1 MTAKDLYQAGKLK
14 EAIQALNGEVRDN
27 PTDVRRRT
35 FLFELLTF
43 AGEYDRA
50 QKQLQVLADSS
61 GDAKLGTVLYLSA
74 LHAEKTRKETF
85 AKGDYPT
92 HVADAAETPLTG
104 TLNGRRFATLVD
116 ADPRIGP
123 RLECYAAGAYIWIP
137 FKHIEE
143 IEAMPPKRVRDL
155 IWIPALV
162 RTGPEFKAMELGEV
176 LLPALTWDASTDA
189 DDNVKL
195 GRVSEWY
202 ENEKGEVCPIGQKML
217 LVDGEELPILEL
229 RKLVFDRAEAAPA
242 TEATE
247 E

>member
-1 MTAKDLYQAGKLK
+1 
-14 EAIQALNGEVRDN
+14 
-27 PTDVRRRT
+27 
-35 FLFELLTF
+35 
-43 AGEYDRA
+43 
-50 QKQLQVLADSS
+50 
-61 GDAKLGTVLYLSA
+61 
-74 LHAEKTRKETF
+74 
-85 AKGDYPT
+85 
-92 HVADAAETPLTG
+92 
-104 TLNGRRFATLVD
+104 
-116 ADPRIGP
+116 
-123 RLECYAAGAYIWIP
+123 
-137 FKHIEE
+137 
-143 IEAMPPKRVRDL
+143 MPPKRVRDL

-242 TEATE
+242 AETTE